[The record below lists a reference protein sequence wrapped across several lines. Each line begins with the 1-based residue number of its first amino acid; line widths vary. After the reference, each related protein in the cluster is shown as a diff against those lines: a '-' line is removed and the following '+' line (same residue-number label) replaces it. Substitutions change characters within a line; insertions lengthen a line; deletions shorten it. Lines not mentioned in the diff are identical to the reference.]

1 MILLGTYKNGN
12 YTTSIY
18 SDGTKVRM
26 TEAESFISAFPE
38 NIDIKI
44 TNQCDRNCPM
54 CHERST
60 TCGNHGDI
68 LNADFIDTL
77 HPYTELAIGGG
88 NPLAHPDLIPFL
100 IKLQANKIIANIT
113 VNQTHFIQCQS
124 FIRYLVDAE
133 LIHGIG
139 VSLVNADKQFI
150 ETIKQYPNAVVHV
163 INGIFNE
170 EDYLALRNNGLK
182 MLILGYKNFGRG
194 TNYLYSYN
202 LAIENNQ
209 SWLYDN
215 LETML
220 KEFNVVSFDNLAI
233 EQLDVKRLMSE
244 EEWES
249 FYMGNDGNFTM
260 YIDMVNRK
268 FARCSIADDR
278 YDLLDNIEDMFKI
291 VKTECN

>member
-54 CHERST
+54 CHEKST
-60 TCGNHGDI
+60 TCGKHGDI

-113 VNQTHFIQCQS
+113 VNQTHFMQCQS
-124 FIRYLVDAE
+124 FIRYLVDTE

-139 VSLVNADKQFI
+139 VSLVNADEQFI

-163 INGIFNE
+163 INGIFNK

-194 TNYLYSYN
+194 ANYLYSYDV
-202 LAIENNQ
+202 AIENNQ

-233 EQLDVKRLMSE
+233 EQLNVKRLMSE

-249 FYMGNDGNFTM
+249 FYMGDDGNFTM

-278 YDLLDNIEDMFKI
+278 YDLLDNIEDMFKV
-291 VKTECN
+291 VKAECN